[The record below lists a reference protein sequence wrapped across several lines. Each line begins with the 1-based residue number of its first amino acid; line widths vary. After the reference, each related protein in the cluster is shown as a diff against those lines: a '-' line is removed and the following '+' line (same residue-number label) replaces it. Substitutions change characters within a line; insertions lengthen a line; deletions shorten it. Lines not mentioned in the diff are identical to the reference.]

1 MSKVELGVEVKFSYF
16 TGYRTL
22 VQDSKFHQCYFL
34 VVAEGIIALGEQL
47 ILVVVS

>member
-1 MSKVELGVEVKFSYF
+1 MSKVELGVKVKFSHF
-16 TGYRTL
+16 TGYKTL
-22 VQDSKFHQCYFL
+22 VQDLKLHQCYFL